1 MPLWGG
7 CFTLGLDRAMEPISA
22 LGYAIHGIDHIGFFC
37 GGSAVLEFELTLHEF
52 EFACLKF

>member
-1 MPLWGG
+1 MFYFGIRQEDG
-7 CFTLGLDRAMEPISA
+7 TNARFGLCDD
-22 LGYAIHGIDHIGFFC
+22 GIDHIGIFC